1 MGSHLST
8 VRHAHKPLLGAPVLI
23 QFQGHICSIRWPLVI
38 KGAQCQQERNK
49 SRVMRSIE
57 EELSGKE
64 KKRKNKTRPRM
75 SECSSMDRQ

>member
-1 MGSHLST
+1 M
-8 VRHAHKPLLGAPVLI
+8 
-23 QFQGHICSIRWPLVI
+23 I

-64 KKRKNKTRPRM
+64 KKGKNKNRPRM